1 METLVVA
8 LILVAVIAGFYTRGK
23 QTGSRAGYAAGRRHE
38 RRKARRS
45 RHSKCATHSTGEP
58 DIE

>member
-1 METLVVA
+1 METLIVA

-38 RRKARRS
+38 RRKARRLHHNK
-45 RHSKCATHSTGEP
+45 RATRSTGKSDTE
-58 DIE
+58 